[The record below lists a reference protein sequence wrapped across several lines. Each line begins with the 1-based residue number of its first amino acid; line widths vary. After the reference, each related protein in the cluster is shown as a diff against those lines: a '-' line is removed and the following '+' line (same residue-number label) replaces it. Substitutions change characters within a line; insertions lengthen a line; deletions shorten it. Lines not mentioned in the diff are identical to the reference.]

1 MKKIQQIIL
10 AFMFGIVPLQ
20 SAWAVSKA
28 DELVEAASNGDLEQV
43 KTLIEK
49 EGIDINARETEYE
62 IGETALIGASTGGQL
77 EVVKYLISKG
87 ADINIKDNDG
97 VTALM
102 MASAKGHLEVVKY
115 LIDNGAD
122 INAKASVD
130 TTSLMVASYYEH
142 LEVVKYLISK
152 GADVNV
158 VAKIDEKMLPNSTTA
173 LDFAKTDAIK
183 EVLKNAGAKSAKEIK
198 K

>member
-1 MKKIQQIIL
+1 MKRIQQIIL
-10 AFMFGIVPLQ
+10 AFMLGIVPLQ
-20 SAWAVSKA
+20 SVWAVSKA

-62 IGETALIGASTGGQL
+62 IGETALISASTSGQ
-77 EVVKYLISKG
+77 
-87 ADINIKDNDG
+87 
-97 VTALM
+97 
-102 MASAKGHLEVVKY
+102 
-115 LIDNGAD
+115 
-122 INAKASVD
+122 
-130 TTSLMVASYYEH
+130 

-173 LDFAKTDAIK
+173 LDFAKTDVIK

>member
-10 AFMFGIVPLQ
+10 AFILGIVPLQ
-20 SAWAVSKA
+20 SVWAVSKA

-62 IGETALIGASTGGQL
+62 IGETALIGASTSGQ
-77 EVVKYLISKG
+77 
-87 ADINIKDNDG
+87 
-97 VTALM
+97 
-102 MASAKGHLEVVKY
+102 
-115 LIDNGAD
+115 
-122 INAKASVD
+122 
-130 TTSLMVASYYEH
+130 

-173 LDFAKTDAIK
+173 LDFAKIDAIK